1 MAELATLARP
11 YANAVFD
18 LARSGKALDGWS
30 RALTLLAAAAEAPAI
45 RRLIDA
51 PDLSAE
57 VKAAKLI
64 EVLGDELDDRGR
76 NLVRL
81 LARNKRLDLLQEIR
95 EQFEA
100 RKAEAEKMLDVEVVS
115 AFELTAEQS
124 ERLRDVLQRRF
135 SKEINLSGRV
145 DPDVIGGV
153 VIRAGDTVIDGS
165 IRGRLGKL
173 AETLQRI

>member
-1 MAELATLARP
+1 MAEQATLARP

-18 LARSGKALDGWS
+18 LARSGNALDRWS
-30 RALTLLAAAAEAPAI
+30 RALSLLAAAGDEPAI

-51 PDLSAE
+51 PDQSAE
-57 VKAAKLI
+57 VKAAKLVD
-64 EVLGDELDDRGR
+64 VLGDELDDQGR

-81 LARNKRLDLLQEIR
+81 LARNKRLDLLREIH

-100 RKAEAEKMLDVEVVS
+100 RKAEAERVLDVEVVS
-115 AFELTAEQS
+115 AFDLTAEQS

-145 DPDVIGGV
+145 DPDVLGGV

>member
-11 YANAVFD
+11 YANAIFD
-18 LARSGKALDGWS
+18 LAHGGKVLERWS
-30 RALTLLAAAAEAPAI
+30 RALTQLAAVSEESAV
-45 RRLIDA
+45 RRMIEA
-51 PDLSAE
+51 PDLTAE
-57 VKAAKLI
+57 VKAGKVI
-64 EVLGDELDDRGR
+64 ELLGDELDVHGR

-81 LARNKRLDLLQEIR
+81 LARNKRLGLLGEIR
-95 EQFEA
+95 EQFEH
-100 RKAEAEKMLDVEVVS
+100 RKAEAEKVLDVEVVS
-115 AFELTAEQS
+115 AFELTTEQS